1 MSSLKISRV
10 KNEHLELVRENYP
23 HLANIWLS
31 DVFRHKEQLEID
43 VLIGADYLW
52 SFQSGN
58 FVREGVG
65 EPVAIETGLGWVVS
79 GPLESSQST
88 MREQA
93 VSVNLVG
100 RDSIIAE
107 KLEEDVQALWD
118 LETVSKSQRA

>member
-65 EPVAIETGLGWVVS
+65 EPVAIETGVRMGCFW
-79 GPLESSQST
+79 SS
-88 MREQA
+88 R
-93 VSVNLVG
+93 V
-100 RDSIIAE
+100 
-107 KLEEDVQALWD
+107 
-118 LETVSKSQRA
+118 

>member
-1 MSSLKISRV
+1 M
-10 KNEHLELVRENYP
+10 RENYP

-58 FVREGVG
+58 FVREGLG

-88 MREQA
+88 MREQT